1 MEKILNNYIH
11 EIGAEKAQVVLC
23 KKDGS
28 ILFDSHYGKRD
39 HFLEVMALI
48 VGSVSATEQIAKTMS
63 VEKNSDFMMSFANS
77 SHGIFAMP
85 TMSSDSIELYVI
97 LLFENELNPAQFKI
111 KIRKICQYLL
121 ENIRLKENKKNLL
134 FENITDDEIER
145 MFEGCKV

>member
-1 MEKILNNYIH
+1 MEQTITNYIQ
-11 EIGAEKAQVVLC
+11 EIGAEDAQVVLC

-48 VGSVSATEQIAKTMS
+48 IGSVSATEQISKTIS
-63 VEKNSDFMMSFANS
+63 AESNSDFMMSFANS

-85 TMSSDSIELYVI
+85 TKSSDKIELYVI
-97 LLFENELNPAQFKI
+97 LLFESQLNPALYKI
-111 KIRKICQYLL
+111 KLRKICQFLL
-121 ENIRLKENKKNLL
+121 ENIKLKENRKNLL